1 MGEIEGI
8 RERREPRPS
17 LALVSIGDE
26 LLAGAHPDLNAPFL
40 ARIFGNLGLP
50 VERTTL
56 LGDDRAALAA
66 ELGRLLAEHRLVITS
81 GGLGP
86 TLDDVTR
93 HAAADALGVELEH
106 REEAWRQVLAW
117 YSERGAVPPEVNRRQ
132 ALFPVGSEV
141 LCNPAGTAPGILARH
156 PGGARLACLPGPPR
170 ELQRVARES
179 LIPALNGDLLGTL
192 PRQVRQVWT
201 LSHLSES
208 VFAEAAGEWMERDAV
223 PAMSVSAKEGLLVVA
238 LRDVGDGA
246 VERVARRGS
255 ELAARFET
263 HLLFTGERSAAEE
276 VIARYAQAGKRLAL
290 VESLTGG
297 EVCARLTDVPGASA
311 VLAEG
316 RVVYSPA
323 AKHRLA
329 GVSQA
334 QLDRDGVVSEATALG
349 LVEGP
354 ARQGVADV
362 VISLTGA
369 AGPDPE
375 RDGTP
380 PGRVAFAVA
389 SGGERWSLLR
399 SFPPK
404 PRERV
409 RRFATHTAL
418 ELALRALDGTLE
430 RSGAHHRTA

>member
-1 MGEIEGI
+1 MGEAHET
-8 RERREPRPS
+8 RPS
-17 LALVSIGDE
+17 LALLSIGDE
-26 LLAGAHPDLNAPFL
+26 LLAGAHPDLNAPYL
-40 ARIFGNLGLP
+40 ARTFGQLGLP
-50 VERTTL
+50 VERTAL

-66 ELGRLLAEHRLVITS
+66 MLGELLAHHRLVITS

-106 REEAWRQVLAW
+106 REDAWQQVLAW

-132 ALFPVGSEV
+132 ALFPVGSQV
-141 LCNPAGTAPGILARH
+141 LFNPAGTAPAILGRH
-156 PGGARLACLPGPPR
+156 PNGALLACLPGPPR
-170 ELQRVARES
+170 ELQRVTRDS
-179 LIPALNGDLLGTL
+179 LLPALNGDLLGAL
-192 PRQVRQVWT
+192 PEQSRSVWT

-208 VFAEAAGEWMERDAV
+208 VFAEGVGAWMDRDAR

-238 LRDVGDGA
+238 VRDSGDGA
-246 VERVARRGS
+246 VERVARRGA
-255 ELAARFET
+255 ELVERFES
-263 HLLFTGERSAAEE
+263 HVLFAGERSAAEE
-276 VIARYAQAGKRLAL
+276 VIARYTAAGKRLAL

-316 RVVYSPA
+316 RVVYSPV

-334 QLDRDGVVSEATALG
+334 ELDRDGVVSEATALG
-349 LVEGP
+349 LVRGP

-375 RDGTP
+375 QDGTP
-380 PGRVAFAVA
+380 PGHVAFGVAVGGA
-389 SGGERWSLLR
+389 SWSLMR

-404 PRERV
+404 PRARV

-430 RSGAHHRTA
+430 LSGATRAQG